1 MSILAMMAVAGTL
14 ACADSDVSARCS
26 ILVEV
31 SGRRTHRLS
40 CAGLLPIEKLYS
52 VDVEGRL
59 VCLPLA
65 SITAGSATARLPDV
79 TLNQPAQQPSSSP
92 TPRREPNSA
101 TPEPQP

>member
-1 MSILAMMAVAGTL
+1 MSILAMVALAGTL
-14 ACADSDVSARCS
+14 ACGDSEAPSRCS

-31 SGRRTHRLS
+31 SHRRTHRWS

-59 VCLPLA
+59 VCLPLN

-79 TLNQPAQQPSSSP
+79 TLNQPARQSSP
-92 TPRREPNSA
+92 PPSPPPRQETNP
-101 TPEPQP
+101 